1 MAGAQQRTSS
11 ATEIDMSEA
20 IQRLEARLVELS
32 EDSNQIQAQADLEKR
47 DLTEAESAKIQAN
60 VAEFERTNA
69 EVTMRRKVQAQ
80 AAVLATPQPRAV
92 KPGAVQP
99 EEAESRPI
107 ITGGERA
114 DRKHGMFGFKGKADW
129 LQAVKA
135 AAYGRTD
142 QRLMNAVSTYGQEGI
157 GADGGFMVP
166 PDFAAQVT
174 QLVTGEESLVSR
186 FRPITTMSNQVTVTV
201 DETTP
206 WGASGIYAEWLAE
219 AGTFTQR
226 KPVQRQVT
234 ATLQKVGALVPITD
248 ELLQDA
254 PAIESYLTRKVGQAI
269 ASKVNEA
276 LITGNGTGKP
286 LGLSGAPGIVTQA
299 KSGATLAAKDL
310 MNMLTRIPPES
321 VGSALWIVHSSFLP
335 ETWSLAISNQPVY
348 VNDLRVS
355 PYGALL
361 GRPVFVSEYCSSY
374 NTLGD
379 VYLFSPDGYL
389 AAMKGAGIRTDVSI
403 HFFFDQAVQ
412 AFRSYMRIGG
422 TPLASAAIA
431 RKNGSLTLSHI
442 INLQVRS

>member
-1 MAGAQQRTSS
+1 
-11 ATEIDMSEA
+11 
-20 IQRLEARLVELS
+20 
-32 EDSNQIQAQADLEKR
+32 
-47 DLTEAESAKIQAN
+47 
-60 VAEFERTNA
+60 
-69 EVTMRRKVQAQ
+69 
-80 AAVLATPQPRAV
+80 
-92 KPGAVQP
+92 
-99 EEAESRPI
+99 
-107 ITGGERA
+107 
-114 DRKHGMFGFKGKADW
+114 
-129 LQAVKA
+129 
-135 AAYGRTD
+135 
-142 QRLMNAVSTYGQEGI
+142 
-157 GADGGFMVP
+157 
-166 PDFAAQVT
+166 
-174 QLVTGEESLVSR
+174 
-186 FRPITTMSNQVTVTV
+186 
-201 DETTP
+201 
-206 WGASGIYAEWLAE
+206 
-219 AGTFTQR
+219 
-226 KPVQRQVT
+226 
-234 ATLQKVGALVPITD
+234 
-248 ELLQDA
+248 
-254 PAIESYLTRKVGQAI
+254 
-269 ASKVNEA
+269 
-276 LITGNGTGKP
+276 
-286 LGLSGAPGIVTQA
+286 VTQA

-321 VGSALWIVHSSFLP
+321 VGSAFWIVHSSFLP